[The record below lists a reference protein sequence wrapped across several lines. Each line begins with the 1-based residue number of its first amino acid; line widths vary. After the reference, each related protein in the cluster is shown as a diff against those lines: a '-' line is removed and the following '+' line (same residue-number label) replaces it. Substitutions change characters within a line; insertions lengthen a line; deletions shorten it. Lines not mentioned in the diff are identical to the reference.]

1 MKVPAALAAAN
12 TVVIKP
18 PEVAPFGSEVF
29 TDLLRRAG
37 FPPGVVNVV
46 PGDAA
51 TGRPLVE
58 HPLVKKVT
66 FTGGTATGQRIL

>member
-29 TDLLRRAG
+29 IDLLRRAG
-37 FPPGVVNVV
+37 FRPASSTSYPGT
-46 PGDAA
+46 P
-51 TGRPLVE
+51 RR
-58 HPLVKKVT
+58 
-66 FTGGTATGQRIL
+66 GGL